1 MTNSDPTA
9 SPQEEAVDVAI
20 GKGLRVATHVITG
33 AMFGFI
39 AYFSVMSRS
48 LALAVSML
56 IFMAFFTVPAVA
68 SLLRKSQLKPLRWLG
83 VAALAGW
90 VGTILY
96 YMALTADH
104 LYMVNGNTYP
114 KWLAETVRVQP
125 DKVLTIGG
133 SDSLCAG
140 YGMGDFFRKENGMFL
155 RCGVMGGSQKTYFI
169 ENFDEAYSA
178 YEAAQEARK

>member
-1 MTNSDPTA
+1 MTNSDPVA
-9 SPQEEAVDVAI
+9 SPQQEAIDVAI
-20 GKGLRVATHVITG
+20 GKGVRLATHLMTG
-33 AMFGFI
+33 VMFGFI
-39 AYFSVMSRS
+39 AYLSVMSRS
-48 LALAVSML
+48 LALATSML
-56 IFMAFFTVPAVA
+56 IFMAFFTVPAIA
-68 SLLRKSQLKPLRWLG
+68 STLRKSQMKPVRWLG

-125 DKVLTIGG
+125 EKVLTIGG

-140 YGMGDFFRKENGMFL
+140 HGIGDFFRKSNGMFL

-178 YEAAQEARK
+178 WEATQESRK